1 MWTVWCDNISKRR
14 VDEDTFVDFAV
25 KVGKS
30 DNIQQLRSLCHAAD
44 KQVLAEDGS
53 TDIAS
58 MRVFAGTI
66 QPHISDPRNIH
77 GGCMTVSI
85 PASHWTMCYFFN
97 VLALLW
103 AHDVS
108 FSRFLNGIVLT
119 RAVAMWHL
127 SIWHSGN
134 ITEDAKHELANQL
147 RLQTNCS
154 ECTFSVHHKPKASAK
169 SCAAKHVLLETT
181 ESVKTMQCRP
191 VAVDYDKE
199 MKLISA
205 KYPRIK
211 KGFARCDMCSLI
223 GTIIITFIL
232 TAFRILSGNLFLV
245 TSF

>member
-30 DNIQQLRSLCHAAD
+30 DNIQKLRSLCHAAD
-44 KQVLAEDGS
+44 KQVLSEDRS
-53 TDIAS
+53 TEISS
-58 MRVFAGTI
+58 MRVFNDTI
-66 QPHISDPRNIH
+66 QPHISDPRNIN

-103 AHDVS
+103 AYDFS

-127 SIWHSGN
+127 SIWHSGD
-134 ITEDAKHELANQL
+134 ITDDAKHELANQL

-154 ECTFSVHHKPKASAK
+154 ECTFSVHNKPKASAK
-169 SCAAKHVLLETT
+169 SCVAKHVLLDTT
-181 ESVKTMQCRP
+181 ESAKTMQRGP
-191 VAVDYDKE
+191 LAFDYDKE
-199 MKLISA
+199 MKLISS

-211 KGFARCDMCSLI
+211 NGFVRCDMCTLI
-223 GTIIITFIL
+223 GTVIITLIL
-232 TAFRILSGNLFLV
+232 TAFRILSGNFFLV